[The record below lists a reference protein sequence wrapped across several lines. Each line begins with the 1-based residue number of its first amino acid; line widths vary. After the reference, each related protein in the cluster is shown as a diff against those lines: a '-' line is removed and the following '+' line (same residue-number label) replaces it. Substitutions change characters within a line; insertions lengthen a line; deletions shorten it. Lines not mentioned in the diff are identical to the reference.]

1 MNQQNNLFGFTTQ
14 QEHASLARTF
24 LAGVFGW
31 MTLAMAITAFTA
43 WSFASNIELLGLLFK
58 PTGGLNLLGWI
69 VMLAPFGFV
78 LLINFG
84 FQRFSAL
91 TLSILFGIYSV
102 LMGMSLSFI
111 FIAYSLPSIAKTF
124 VITAG
129 MFGTMAVMG
138 YTTKA
143 DLSRFGSILMMA
155 LVGLI
160 IASLVNMFMQSGT
173 IDYIISFAGVVIFT
187 GLTAWDVQ
195 KLKRIG
201 SEAGLNGEM
210 AKKLTIL
217 GALTLYLDFVNL
229 FLFLLRFFG
238 NRK

>member
-1 MNQQNNLFGFTTQ
+1 MNQQNSLFGFTTQ
-14 QEHASLARTF
+14 QEQASLARTF

-69 VMLAPFGFV
+69 VMFAPFGFV

-84 FQRFSAL
+84 FQRLSAL

-111 FIAYSLPSIAKTF
+111 FVAYSLPSIAKTF

-143 DLSRFGSILMMA
+143 DLSRFGSILIMA

-160 IASLVNMFMQSGT
+160 IASLVNMFMRSGT

-201 SEAGLNGEM
+201 SEAGINGEM
-210 AKKLTIL
+210 AKKVTIL